1 MYKLVIK
8 QFKISKEVSSS
19 HEVWQIVE
27 NIKKQNPSLSLS
39 MWDWEGTALFKY
51 SKRLGYVDYHGVVR
65 GRDGEALPDF
75 EQEDS
80 IVAQILKNA
89 PEDTTSEMFAIKF
102 RLCVDNV
109 LTNRHVYGDTLCMD
123 LIQELNL
130 VYMDEKIRRR
140 L

>member
-1 MYKLVIK
+1 MYKVVIK
-8 QFKISKEVSSS
+8 QFNISEQVSSS

-27 NIKKQNPSLSLS
+27 NIKKRNPSLSLS
-39 MWDWEGTALFKY
+39 MWDWKGAAFYKHG
-51 SKRLGYVDYHGVVR
+51 KRRGYIDYHGVVR

-75 EQEDS
+75 EEKEN
-80 IVAQILKNA
+80 VFVKLLKNK
-89 PEDTTSEMFAIKF
+89 PEDTTAEEFAIMF
-102 RLCVDNV
+102 RVCVDDI
-109 LTNRHVYGDTLCMD
+109 LTSRIVFGDELCMD